1 MGDTSTSL
9 TNTTALTQQLQ
20 QVAFSNSNAKFPYL
34 RKDEYEIWAMKM
46 QNWIASVDFNLWNV
60 ILYGCSPRKQGKDSD
75 SKDTILPPT
84 SAEEILAVQRE
95 NKARTILLQAIP
107 DDHMGD
113 FHHLTDPKELWIAI
127 KTRFGGNEESKRM
140 RKSMLKQEFQEF
152 RITEEEGI
160 HKGYDRFQKIL
171 SHLNQ
176 LLARPD
182 NEEVNS
188 RFLRA
193 LPPSWSQVSISL

>member
-20 QVAFSNSNAKFPYL
+20 QVAFSNSNTKFPYL

-60 ILYGCSPRKQGKDSD
+60 ILNGCRPKNQGKDSD
-75 SKDTILPPT
+75 GKETILEPV
-84 SAEEILAVQRE
+84 SAEEILVVQRE

-107 DDHMGD
+107 DDHMGY
-113 FHHLTDPKELWIAI
+113 FHSLTDPREIWMSI

-152 RITEEEGI
+152 RITEERG
-160 HKGYDRFQKIL
+160 HPQRL
-171 SHLNQ
+171 
-176 LLARPD
+176 
-182 NEEVNS
+182 
-188 RFLRA
+188 
-193 LPPSWSQVSISL
+193 